1 MKKFLLS
8 SLTAVILFG
17 GTAFQANAATAG
29 DSIGLSGETLQ
40 QWQDRRR
47 GNDRRWN
54 DRRNDRRWNDRRYGN
69 SRRPVVRY
77 ETRVVRRGS
86 KVYRET
92 YRITYQNG
100 RVKTKRVD
108 RVRIR

>member
-8 SLTAVILFG
+8 ALTAVILFG
-17 GTAFQANAATAG
+17 GAAFQANAATAE

-54 DRRNDRRWNDRRYGN
+54 DRRYGN

-77 ETRVVRRGS
+77 ETRIVRRGS